1 MIKDLQKPAT
11 KGDLMLTKKEL
22 RKEMSDLSKGLRGEM
37 TDMRGEIGN
46 IKVDIL
52 DIRGELRDIRANM
65 YTKADHMK
73 FMEWMDEAMTE
84 LRDTRDERRL
94 SESHMLRMDDTL
106 GDHEKR
112 IVRLE
117 KAA

>member
-1 MIKDLQKPAT
+1 MTKKEDLKKPAT
-11 KGDLMLTKKEL
+11 KGDLLLVKGDLEVVKGDLMLMKFDMDERFKEI
-22 RKEMSDLSKGLRGEM
+22 E
-37 TDMRGEIGN
+37 
-46 IKVDIL
+46 
-52 DIRGELRDIRANM
+52 ANM
-65 YTKADHMK
+65 YTKEDHMK

-84 LRDTRDERRL
+84 LRDGRDERRF
-94 SESHMLRMDDTL
+94 SERHMIRMDDTL

>member
-1 MIKDLQKPAT
+1 MTKKEDLQKPAT
-11 KGDLMLTKKEL
+11 KGDLMLVKG
-22 RKEMSDLSKGLRGEM
+22 DLDDLRGEM
-37 TDMRGEIGN
+37 KKMSWEIN
-46 IKVDIL
+46 EEIREIK
-52 DIRGELRDIRANM
+52 ATM

-84 LRDTRDERRL
+84 LRDSRDERRL
-94 SESHMLRMDDTL
+94 SERHIIRMDDTV

-112 IVRLE
+112 IVKLE